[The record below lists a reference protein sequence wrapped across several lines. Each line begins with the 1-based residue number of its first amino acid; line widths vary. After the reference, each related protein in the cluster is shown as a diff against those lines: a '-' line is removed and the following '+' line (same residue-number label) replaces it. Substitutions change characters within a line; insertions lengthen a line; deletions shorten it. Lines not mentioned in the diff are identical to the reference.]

1 MSHRY
6 VPVAPMEPVEQDA
19 AGLRLVCL
27 SWSRT
32 SDHLPD
38 PWHPRQW
45 SQRLVDATQ
54 REYGFRPRSAATAA
68 LRQLFDFHPVTGGGA
83 RQFELEREH
92 SPAPQASFAVLADG
106 GLDGEWTRYLRRW
119 GHHREPRSWRAR
131 VRSASRASS
140 LSPFKAPKFAFD
152 NGLCSKLR
160 SSNARW
166 WRASAS
172 AACSGVSGTAGA
184 FTGPCSCARPSLRSG
199 RGLCGRRGVPEPA
212 SSGRPVARC
221 TPGWGGRERR
231 GAWPG
236 WGGLGERSGR
246 SEVPGCTERAPRV
259 AGRSPVACEA
269 ACDTSACWER
279 RGARAS

>member
-1 MSHRY
+1 MRDRP
-6 VPVAPMEPVEQDA
+6 PVSAAIERAECLAASIAGGPCAPDSRCRLRSACLDA
-19 AGLRLVCL
+19 RLGAA
-27 SWSRT
+27 WST
-32 SDHLPD
+32 ATHQPTHD
-38 PWHPRQW
+38 P
-45 SQRLVDATQ
+45 AA
-54 REYGFRPRSAATAA
+54 RPRTRPD
-68 LRQLFDFHPVTGGGA
+68 LPRKTG
-83 RQFELEREH
+83 
-92 SPAPQASFAVLADG
+92 
-106 GLDGEWTRYLRRW
+106 
-119 GHHREPRSWRAR
+119 HREPRSWRAR

-212 SSGRPVARC
+212 SSGRPGPRC

-236 WGGLGERSGR
+236 
-246 SEVPGCTERAPRV
+246 
-259 AGRSPVACEA
+259 
-269 ACDTSACWER
+269 
-279 RGARAS
+279 